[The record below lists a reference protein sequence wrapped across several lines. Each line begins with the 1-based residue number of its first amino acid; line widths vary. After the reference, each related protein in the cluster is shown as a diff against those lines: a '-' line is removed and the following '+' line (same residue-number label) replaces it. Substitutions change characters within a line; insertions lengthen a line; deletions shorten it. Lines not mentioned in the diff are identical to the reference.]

1 VGDTPRRAYLLLKE
15 RFRRVGYNPCMPET
29 ATPVV
34 SEQEQVAT
42 LKRLRGEQ

>member
-1 VGDTPRRAYLLLKE
+1 
-15 RFRRVGYNPCMPET
+15 MPET
-29 ATPVV
+29 VSPVV